1 MQDIYVLL
9 KDIKKIS
16 INLEERCKF
25 IYLPAENQTV
35 KYKFFGLL
43 RKLVPPKP
51 ERWLRMYGD
60 TIEETISKYDHSSK
74 YMIRD
79 ELKEKDGYRIDETT
93 KEVYRMATV
102 NLEME
107 DGRWVT
113 YKRCQSNVEAEAT
126 AIWIK
131 NQSSKIFV

>member
-16 INLEERCKF
+16 VNSEEKCNF

-43 RKLVPPKP
+43 REVVPPKP
-51 ERWLRMYGD
+51 ERWVYGD
-60 TIEETISKYDHSSK
+60 SIEKIISKYDDSSN
-74 YMIRD
+74 YRIRD
-79 ELKEKDGYRIDETT
+79 VFKEKDGYRIDETT